1 MWNIGAGVSQSIL
14 GGASTLTESIAAAL
28 SNRVWLNATVDE
40 IVQKKGSVIV
50 RYRQDGAER
59 EVEVRCVVRATPA
72 TVSHR
77 IAVDLDRDLR
87 EALSKIVYGPYVSAA
102 FLTDETER
110 QVWDDT
116 YAIAA
121 PKRSFNVLLN
131 HSNIQRGLEPER
143 QPGSSIMTFSPG
155 SLARRLLELDDDI
168 RRIYLDDLSQ
178 VLPGFADKVVE
189 AEVHRRPTGA
199 P

>member
-40 IVQKKGSVIV
+40 IFQKKGSVIV

-59 EVEVRCVVRATPA
+59 EVEVRCVVRAPA

-110 QVWDDT
+110 QVWDDA